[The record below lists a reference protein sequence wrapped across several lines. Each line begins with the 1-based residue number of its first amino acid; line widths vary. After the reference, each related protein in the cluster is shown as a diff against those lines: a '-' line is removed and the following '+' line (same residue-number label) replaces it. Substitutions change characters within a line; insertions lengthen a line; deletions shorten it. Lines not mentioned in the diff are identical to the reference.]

1 MMRMFLLALSVI
13 LPPLVA
19 APASAQDSAV
29 SIAGW
34 ERQVASTG
42 TVYYR
47 CRAASCTVQSTVS
60 YRTQPPGR
68 MPSVAEFRQGQER
81 VNQRMVESSNGR
93 LSRVDMIDVAESER
107 VGAKLVTAVKLLVPA
122 NGPNQYLAT
131 ALVVDG
137 PRRFSIVSTAP
148 NEAAARAN
156 LTTFVPVV
164 MLQVQLQPQGTP
176 PARNP

>member
-1 MMRMFLLALSVI
+1 M
-13 LPPLVA
+13 
-19 APASAQDSAV
+19 

-93 LSRVDMIDVAESER
+93 LSRVDMIEVAESER
-107 VGAKLVTAVKLLVPA
+107 AGARVLTAVKLMVA
-122 NGPNQYLAT
+122 ASGPNQYLAT
-131 ALVVDG
+131 ALVMQG
-137 PRRFSIVSTAP
+137 QKAFSIVSTAP
-148 NEAAARAN
+148 TDAAARSN
-156 LTTFVPVV
+156 LATFIPVV
-164 MLQVQLQPQGTP
+164 LLQVQLQPQGTP
-176 PARNP
+176 PRRNP